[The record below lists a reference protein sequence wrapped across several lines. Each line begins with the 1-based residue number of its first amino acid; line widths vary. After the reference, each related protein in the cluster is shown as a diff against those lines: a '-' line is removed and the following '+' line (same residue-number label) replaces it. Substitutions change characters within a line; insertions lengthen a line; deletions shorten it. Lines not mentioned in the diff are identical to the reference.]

1 MILSGKD
8 DNSVACMYIYIKSE
22 TMKAE
27 LLISCLL
34 REIAGF
40 PKPSET
46 KIEIVLINNLIHLPR
61 RFCFI
66 PK

>member
-1 MILSGKD
+1 
-8 DNSVACMYIYIKSE
+8 
-22 TMKAE
+22 MKAE
-27 LLISCLL
+27 LLISRLL

-46 KIEIVLINNLIHLPR
+46 KIEIVLINNLIHLPC